1 MPVLARG
8 KWANHMKLLQ
18 TYLHLS
24 VVGADFLCPTTTHI
38 HFAHNNTTPLS
49 TPPSPQPQHTR
60 SAGKGKGSCI
70 QRLLSILNLLLCAG
84 MITLGILTLI
94 GFNKT
99 MDISEAFVA
108 AYMILFAALLAL
120 YEFMWWST
128 IDSINKSMRKNFG
141 FLYGIKG
148 KAFYLIFIAFL
159 TIGLEVSIRWLRYTV
174 GIAFLADGALHLFLL
189 CSKPDLVSSYS
200 APSGG
205 LSESGDA
212 VV

>member
-1 MPVLARG
+1 MR
-8 KWANHMKLLQ
+8 
-18 TYLHLS
+18 
-24 VVGADFLCPTTTHI
+24 GADILCCSNHPTYILLIIQRTAFRSALPST
-38 HFAHNNTTPLS
+38 NTR
-49 TPPSPQPQHTR
+49 TR
-60 SAGKGKGSCI
+60 SAGQGKGSCI

-84 MITLGILTLI
+84 MMALGILTLI
-94 GFNKT
+94 EFQKG

-108 AYMILFAALLAL
+108 TYMILFAALLAL

-128 IDSINKSMRKNFG
+128 VDAINKSMRKNFG

-148 KAFYLIFIAFL
+148 KAFYLIFVAFL
-159 TIGLEVSIRWLRYTV
+159 TIGLESSIRWLRYTV

-189 CSKPDLVSSYS
+189 CSKPDLVSNYK
-200 APSGG
+200 APTGG

>member
-1 MPVLARG
+1 MGQSYERTADTLAFIRG
-8 KWANHMKLLQ
+8 RCQYFVSNHH
-18 TYLHLS
+18 TYIFLMIQRTAFLS
-24 VVGADFLCPTTTHI
+24 AL
-38 HFAHNNTTPLS
+38 LS
-49 TPPSPQPQHTR
+49 TNTH

-84 MITLGILTLI
+84 MMTLGILTLI

-189 CSKPDLVSSYS
+189 FSKPDLVSSYS

>member
-1 MPVLARG
+1 ML
-8 KWANHMKLLQ
+8 NQ
-18 TYLHLS
+18 TQ
-24 VVGADFLCPTTTHI
+24 HI
-38 HFAHNNTTPLS
+38 HFAHDTTHRFPL
-49 TPPSPQPQHTR
+49 TLLNQHNR

-84 MITLGILTLI
+84 MMTLGILTLI
-94 GFNKT
+94 EFQKG

-128 IDSINKSMRKNFG
+128 IDAINKSMRKNFG

-148 KAFYLIFIAFL
+148 KALYLIFVAFL
-159 TIGLEVSIRWLRYTV
+159 TIGLESSIRWLRYTV

-189 CSKPDLVSSYS
+189 CSKPDLVSSYK

>member
-1 MPVLARG
+1 M
-8 KWANHMKLLQ
+8 
-18 TYLHLS
+18 
-24 VVGADFLCPTTTHI
+24 
-38 HFAHNNTTPLS
+38 
-49 TPPSPQPQHTR
+49 
-60 SAGKGKGSCI
+60 
-70 QRLLSILNLLLCAG
+70 LNLLLCAG
-84 MITLGILTLI
+84 MMTLGIITLI

-128 IDSINKSMRKNFG
+128 IDSINKSMRRNFG

-189 CSKPDLVSSYS
+189 CSKPDLVSSYN

-205 LSESGDA
+205 LSESSDA